1 LYKTDWYT
9 PVVPEKNKL
18 GIAGYL
24 GITANQSDLTK
35 FMTLFY
41 PTAAAAQ
48 FSVVSVNGGTDNAS
62 NPNAEVRGV
71 LASGVYVTK
80 TCDPAG

>member
-9 PVVPEKNKL
+9 PRAPEKNEL

-24 GITANQSDLTK
+24 EQSVSQADLTK
-35 FMTLFY
+35 FMTLFL

-48 FSVVSVNGGTDNAS
+48 ISIVNVKGGLNNES
-62 NPNAEVRGV
+62 NPGVEVSSEV
-71 LASGVYVTK
+71 TAWAYVTK
-80 TCDPAG
+80 TCNPTG